1 MKFET
6 ILDCYRKACMIN
18 GEIWMTD
25 EHFLTRFQRRKM
37 TVIDR
42 QRAAFRARLVEMYKL
57 KGATRQERT
66 VARACD
72 ELGIDYVAD
81 WNSPTDPE
89 YEKAYYHGVDVGLE
103 VADPELFG
111 EDHALSRG

>member
-6 ILDCYRKACMIN
+6 ILDAYSLACGKLDYRTQAADDFVRN
-18 GEIWMTD
+18 
-25 EHFLTRFQRRKM
+25 L
-37 TVIDR
+37 R
-42 QRAAFRARLVEMYKL
+42 QCDAFRARLEEMYKL

-111 EDHALSRG
+111 EDHVALP